1 MGASASSIP
10 SEFIYVSYDIHHKN
24 AYLVLDVI
32 THLGKLGYHVISSK
46 DHDSA
51 KEFRFD
57 LTNEEITNAIHS
69 AKYVII
75 CVSQNTV
82 RSPIQNIEINHAWN
96 KYVEFLY
103 LMMDKDY
110 TPETNTEIKSIVKKR
125 DWNSCYD
132 KCSKEIAISKTA
144 GILGKP
150 NDQKQ
155 TIST

>member
-10 SEFIYVSYDIHHKN
+10 SEFIYVSYDIRHKN
-24 AYLVLDVI
+24 ACLVLDVI
-32 THLGKLGYHVISSK
+32 THFNKLGYHVISTK
-46 DHDSA
+46 DHDSVTA
-51 KEFRFD
+51 LRFD
-57 LTNEEITNAIHS
+57 LTNQEIINAIQS

-82 RSPIQNIEINHAWN
+82 RSPIQNMEINHAWN
-96 KYVEFLY
+96 KDAEFLY
-103 LMMDKDY
+103 FMMDEDY
-110 TPETNTEIKSIVKKR
+110 TPETNTEIKSIVKER

-132 KCSKEIAISKTA
+132 TFSKDIAISKTER
-144 GILGKP
+144 ILGKP